1 MTKPNSNPIL
11 NSPKLT
17 ALLEDRDKLKAKAEH
32 CRAEVW
38 RMTQIVSPQFH
49 DATVRTVINEKD
61 EAAQKKAVVSTGINN
76 EQDEA
81 ARKKDALE
89 RTLKGEPIAD
99 STSTKEKL
107 ENEHRQWAAYESA
120 IEHLNREIDRE
131 RTTLSIQYCKEQ
143 RPRYDDLVKK
153 VCKPML
159 ELHAAWSEL
168 NDLKRHLIDNSI
180 GLHGL
185 CLTMPDFLSTPNNPH
200 SEMADF
206 FRAVKREKYINS
218 IPKEYQL

>member
-32 CRAEVW
+32 CRASVW

-61 EAAQKKAVVSTGINN
+61 EAAQKKAVVPTGID

-81 ARKKDALE
+81 ARREDALK
-89 RTLKGEPIAD
+89 RTLAGEPLAD
-99 STSTKEKL
+99 STGIKEQL
-107 ENEHRQWAAYESA
+107 EREHLQWHAYENA
-120 IEHLNREIDRE
+120 IEFLTREIERE
-131 RTTLSIQYCKEQ
+131 RTVLSIQYCKELK
-143 RPRYDDLVKK
+143 PKHDDLLRR

-159 ELHAAWSEL
+159 ELHTAWSEL

-218 IPKEYQL
+218 IPKEFA